1 MSMCAPR
8 RSRLCTPDLPCGAL
22 SQTMFRRVD
31 GARPRPLAVQAVAW
45 RVLVVQD
52 GAEPGFSVDPR
63 CVLGPHLRKV
73 CTG

>member
-1 MSMCAPR
+1 MY
-8 RSRLCTPDLPCGAL
+8 
-22 SQTMFRRVD
+22 RRVD